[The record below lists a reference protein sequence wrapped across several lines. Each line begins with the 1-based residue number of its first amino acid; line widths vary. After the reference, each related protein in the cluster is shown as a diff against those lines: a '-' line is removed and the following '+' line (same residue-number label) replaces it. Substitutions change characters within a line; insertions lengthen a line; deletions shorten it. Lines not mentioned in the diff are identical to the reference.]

1 MCVLQSCSLSLLSAV
16 CFIICAPEG
25 PPGACG
31 SSRGQL
37 VWVSLCCW
45 RASTPC
51 QHADS
56 APFLPLQAFAS
67 VNWVLSEEQFD
78 LETDLAFSFLDYLLL
93 GTSAAP
99 LRRALME
106 SGLGESL
113 IGGGLSGELRQPI
126 FSLGLKGVAP
136 DNADKVS
143 CCCRWTPPLAPLR
156 LSCRCSS
163 SWCPGC
169 G

>member
-1 MCVLQSCSLSLLSAV
+1 MPLSC
-16 CFIICAPEG
+16 
-25 PPGACG
+25 
-31 SSRGQL
+31 
-37 VWVSLCCW
+37 
-45 RASTPC
+45 
-51 QHADS
+51 
-56 APFLPLQAFAS
+56 PLQAFAS

-143 CCCRWTPPLAPLR
+143 CCCRWSVHTCTHTLAPLPMW
-156 LSCRCSS
+156 CCYSS
-163 SWCPGC
+163 FWSPGSD
-169 G
+169 